1 MNLIREDANMVDVR
15 MTKDELVLIANMA
28 NEALEAVDDWEFQTR
43 LGSEKERARSV
54 KNQLRE
60 IIDRISRPDLQ
71 S

>member
-1 MNLIREDANMVDVR
+1 MVDLR

-43 LGSEKERARSV
+43 LGSEKDDARSL
-54 KNQLRE
+54 KGQLRE
-60 IIDRISRPDLQ
+60 IIDRVSHPGTP